1 MVKSGKK
8 SQKFLSF
15 LRPHS
20 GRIYML
26 ESGGS
31 LWDDASSDSLLI
43 DQEIQIA
50 REPLARIGCHD

>member
-1 MVKSGKK
+1 
-8 SQKFLSF
+8 
-15 LRPHS
+15 
-20 GRIYML
+20 ML